1 MEGRQ
6 SGTVMWFLERKGVGF
21 IAHDGSDIKI
31 LVHISTLEK
40 AGLATLE
47 AGQKVHFSVLEN
59 DLGNFVAIDL
69 TLDD

>member
-1 MEGRQ
+1 VERSEEK
-6 SGTVMWFLERKGVGF
+6 SGSEVLPNRPLIV
-21 IAHDGSDIKI
+21 HDGSNIKI

-40 AGLATLE
+40 AELATLE
-47 AGQKVHFSVLEN
+47 VGQRVHFSVLKN